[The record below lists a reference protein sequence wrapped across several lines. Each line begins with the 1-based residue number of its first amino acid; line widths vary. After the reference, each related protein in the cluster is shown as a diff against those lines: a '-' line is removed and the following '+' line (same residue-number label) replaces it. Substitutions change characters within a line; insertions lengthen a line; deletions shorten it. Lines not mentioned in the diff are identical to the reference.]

1 MSIKRICSDFV
12 PEKDL
17 FEHRI
22 TKLEDDVKIL
32 YSKVNNFAVASA
44 EMHIKLDSMLVTLG
58 ELKESIQSVKE
69 RPSQLWDKLVVA
81 MLTAI
86 GTGVG
91 AAPWL
96 IIGG

>member
-1 MSIKRICSDFV
+1 M

-44 EMHIKLDSMLVTLG
+44 EMHIKLDSKIG
-58 ELKESIQSVKE
+58 RASCRE
-69 RPSQLWDKLVVA
+69 RV
-81 MLTAI
+81 
-86 GTGVG
+86 
-91 AAPWL
+91 
-96 IIGG
+96 